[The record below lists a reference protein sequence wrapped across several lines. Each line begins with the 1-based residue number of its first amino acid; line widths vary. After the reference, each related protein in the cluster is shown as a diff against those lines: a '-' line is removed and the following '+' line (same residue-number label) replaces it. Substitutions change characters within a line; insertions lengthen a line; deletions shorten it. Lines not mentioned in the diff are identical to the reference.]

1 MNKKPNI
8 ILIVID
14 AARADHFSCY
24 GYHRKTTPFMDKIAN
39 EGILYNNAISTAG
52 WTLPSHAS
60 MFTGTYPSKHGAH
73 NENFFLSDKLPTMT
87 EALTEQGYKTV
98 GFCRGDWV
106 SDSTGLTRGFEEYY
120 NLHFSKFQHKMKR
133 LINYFKI
140 NGVDTWSYEINKN
153 VKKWI
158 KENSSPFFMFIHYS
172 ELHLPYS
179 LPNAY
184 RKKFVSV
191 SDEELNKVNQ
201 NPKEY
206 YSGRVK
212 MTEKDFQISR
222 DLYDGALAYQDRRI
236 GELYQFL
243 KIRGVLDNTV
253 FIITS
258 DHGESLGDKEH
269 FDHYYVLYEPII
281 RIPLIVRHPGIFGT
295 GVRDDSLVQTLDFFP
310 TVLEML
316 NIDRSA
322 YNEMQGIP
330 LPPLN
335 NGEKREFTIS
345 ERFQDLKGLKESY
358 PDMDLSHL
366 EKFEKDRKVAIR
378 TKEFKLIKSM
388 RGNSELYKISEDP
401 HESTNLIDEREDVVS
416 ELNQKLDEWKK
427 SFDPAEISGDEPEF
441 DDEMVKRLKSL
452 GYLG

>member
-1 MNKKPNI
+1 MNNKPNI
-8 ILIVID
+8 VLIVID

-24 GYHRKTTPFMDKIAN
+24 GYHRTTTPFMDKIAS
-39 EGILYNNAISTAG
+39 EGILYENAISAAG

-73 NENFFLSDKLPTMT
+73 NENFFLSDKLPTMA
-87 EALTEQGYKTV
+87 EALTKHGYKTV

-106 SDSTGLTRGFEEYY
+106 SNSTGLTRGFQEYY
-120 NLHFSKFQHKMKR
+120 NLHFSNFQHKMKR
-133 LINYFKI
+133 LINYFHIK
-140 NGVDTWSYEINKN
+140 GVDTWSYEINKK

-158 KENSSPFFMFIHYS
+158 NANNSPFFMFIHYS

-184 RKKFVSV
+184 RKKFVSTP
-191 SDEELNKVNQ
+191 DEELQKVNQ

-206 YSGRVK
+206 YSGRIK
-212 MTEKDFQISR
+212 MTEQDFQISR
-222 DLYDGALAYQDRRI
+222 DLYDGALAYQDLRI

-243 KIRGVLDNTV
+243 KRRGILDDTV

-258 DHGESLGDKEH
+258 DHGESLGDKDH

-281 RIPLIVRHPGIFGT
+281 RVPLIIRHPEIFRA
-295 GVRDDSLVQTLDFFP
+295 GVEDNSLVQTLDFFP

-316 NIDRSA
+316 NDDRKA
-322 YNEMQGIP
+322 DREIQGIP

-335 NGEKREFTIS
+335 NGETREFTIS

-378 TKEFKLIKSM
+378 TKNFKLISSM
-388 RGNSELYKISEDP
+388 RGNSELFNISEDP
-401 HESTNLIDEREDVVS
+401 YEKTNLINEREDVAA
-416 ELNQKLDEWKK
+416 ELNKKLAEWKK
-427 SFDPAEISGDEPEF
+427 SFTPAEISGEEPEF
-441 DDEMVKRLKSL
+441 DDDMVKRLKSL